1 MGERRS
7 TSDTFELLNEYSLIF
22 SITRDNSIYF
32 PDQKDSIELVFTHPT
47 DDQPSQINY
56 GPGFFESYQALG
68 DMQYI
73 HGLNMKQNSSIQQL
87 TDAAVVACRSMGG
100 NLDSFELGNEINMEA
115 PKYRPANYTLQ
126 SYVNEWNYKTAA
138 IKAAYKKACPGAF
151 PGFMA
156 PSFVILDIIK
166 SNWTAEALFQLGYDP
181 KNLTKDL
188 SFHK

>member
-1 MGERRS
+1 
-7 TSDTFELLNEYSLIF
+7 
-22 SITRDNSIYF
+22 
-32 PDQKDSIELVFTHPT
+32 
-47 DDQPSQINY
+47 
-56 GPGFFESYQALG
+56 
-68 DMQYI
+68 
-73 HGLNMKQNSSIQQL
+73 MKQNSSIQQL
-87 TDAAVVACRSMGG
+87 TDAAVVACRSMGT

-138 IKAAYKKACPGAF
+138 IKAAVEKACPGASL
-151 PGFMA
+151 GFMS

-166 SNWTAEALFQLGYDP
+166 SNWTAEALFKLGYDP